1 MDPETSTLSTQTAE
15 AEKNKFL
22 ISALN
27 GTGLYVLA
35 YYLVWGI
42 YEAVKVLMSRYFHL
56 RGLWNPSRVV
66 YILNDSEWWRTAVVA
81 VYGTGPLVCLLLA
94 LVVFRWYWRSER
106 ARRGQRKL
114 LLLWVAFQACNAVFG
129 ALLADTFTQSG
140 SWYVSDWLFRLG
152 NIMNVALAL
161 LAGLAQLGLGYFGAI
176 AFLQAHDSK
185 TVMRY
190 SNRQKMVLGTLVT
203 PWVLGSLFIMLLKQP
218 YLTIQEILHLAMM
231 GLLITPMALGC
242 LNEVFADTVKRPQ
255 ATRIAWG
262 LIGLAVVLA
271 VAWRLALSP
280 PVVFG

>member
-1 MDPETSTLSTQTAE
+1 MEPATSTVSPPAAE
-15 AEKNKFL
+15 AEKNKFF

-42 YEAVKVLMSRYFHL
+42 YDIAKVQTSRFLHL
-56 RGLWNPSRVV
+56 RGIWSPSRVV
-66 YILNDSEWWRTAVVA
+66 FTMSDSEWWRTAVVA
-81 VYGTGPLVCLLLA
+81 VYSVGPLAC
-94 LVVFRWYWRSER
+94 LVVGLIAFRWYWRSER

-114 LLLWVAFQACNAVFG
+114 LMLWVAFHACNAVFG

-140 SWYVSDWLFRLG
+140 SWYIFDWLFLFG
-152 NIMNVALAL
+152 SVVDVFFAL

-190 SNRQKMVLGTLVT
+190 SNRKKMVVSTLVV
-203 PWVLGSLFIMLLKQP
+203 PWVAGSLFVMGIKQP
-218 YLTIQEILHLAMM
+218 YLTIQETLHLAMM

-242 LNEVFADTVKRPQ
+242 LNEVFSDTVKRPQ
-255 ATRIAWG
+255 ATRVAWG
-262 LIGLAVVLA
+262 LVGLAVV
-271 VAWRLALSP
+271 VALVWRLALSP
-280 PVVFG
+280 PVTFG